1 MSNFVLDVILLV
13 IIILLGFVAGKLIQ
27 KVKLPMVLGF
37 LIVGMLIGP
46 FAIGVVDKEFYSSS
60 VIRFV
65 ALVAI
70 GLVGYAI
77 GSNIHKDMI
86 KKAGVKILVIGL
98 LESFVPF
105 ILVTI
110 AFYYLLNFDFY
121 TSLVAGSIALATA
134 PAVALSMI
142 QEYRTKG
149 PVTDTLLLVVVIDDI
164 IAVLTF
170 GIVIA
175 FAGSYYKGEEMSV
188 IEPFIAIAETV
199 ILGGVLGFLCYYPLR
214 NVRSK
219 WGLRIG
225 LLLVVLLTMG
235 LAYVLGVELFL
246 TGIFFG
252 MVLFNRFGEE
262 QRQAFSEANKILVGI
277 AVIFFLVLIGTTLDL
292 TALVSAT
299 ALAGALI
306 YILFRGSGKILGARS
321 GAMIIKSDP
330 MVVKYLGFTLLAAAG
345 VSLSFIGIAITVLPD
360 AQSAH
365 LGAVIGAAA
374 IINELIAV
382 FATRWAFKKS
392 KEISEGTA
400 QTASS

>member
-1 MSNFVLDVILLV
+1 MSNFLPDVILLV
-13 IIILLGFVAGKLIQ
+13 VIILLGFVAGKLIQ

-60 VIRFV
+60 IIRFV
-65 ALVAI
+65 ALIAI

-110 AFYYLLNFDFY
+110 VFYYLLNFDFY

-175 FAGSYYKGEEMSV
+175 FAGSYYQGEEMSV

-199 ILGGVLGFLCYYPLR
+199 ILGGVLGFLCYYPLQR
-214 NVRSK
+214 VRSK

-225 LLLVVLLTMG
+225 LLAVVLLTMG

-262 QRQAFSEANKILVGI
+262 QRQAFTEANKILVGI

-299 ALAGALI
+299 ALAGALV
-306 YILFRGSGKILGARS
+306 YILFRGTGKIAGARA
-321 GAMIIKSDP
+321 GATIIKSDP

-360 AQSAH
+360 EQSAH

-382 FATRWAFKKS
+382 FATKWAFKKS
-392 KEISEGTA
+392 KEISDGSAT
-400 QTASS
+400 TPAS